1 MYNQY
6 YKTNT
11 VGSKAPEILYFRF
24 MKTAIVTGASGNLGQ
39 AVIQKFLAEGFNVT
53 GTLVPADPVKLTV
66 SHSNLRLVEADLLN
80 ETAAAQ
86 VSQLVIDN
94 YGQIDAAILTV
105 GGFAMGSIADT
116 TSADLLRQ
124 YKLNFETAYNIA
136 RPIFLQM
143 MKQGSGRIF
152 LVGSKPGIAMRNS
165 KGMVAY
171 GMAKSLI
178 FRLAELMNDEA
189 KGTNVVVA
197 VVVPSTI
204 DTPQN
209 RKAMP
214 EADFSKWVSPAD
226 IASVIH
232 FHCTDNAA
240 SLRETVI
247 KLFGNS

>member
-1 MYNQY
+1 
-6 YKTNT
+6 
-11 VGSKAPEILYFRF
+11 

-39 AVIQKFLAEGFNVT
+39 AVIQKFLAAGYHVT
-53 GTLVPADPVKLTV
+53 GTVVPADPVKLPVTHPDL
-66 SHSNLRLVEADLLN
+66 SLVEADLLN
-80 ETAAAQ
+80 ETAAAR
-86 VSQLVIDN
+86 VSQSVIDK
-94 YGQIDAAILTV
+94 YGHIDAAILTV
-105 GGFAMGSIADT
+105 GGFAMGTVAET
-116 TSADLLRQ
+116 TAADLLRQ
-124 YKLNFETAYNIA
+124 YKLNVETAYNIA
-136 RPIFLQM
+136 RPVFLQM

-152 LVGSKPGIAMRNS
+152 MIGARPGIDMKNS
-165 KGMVAY
+165 KGMIAY

-178 FRLAELMNDEA
+178 FRMAELMNVEA

-214 EADFSKWVSPAD
+214 DADFSKWVSPAN

-232 FHCTDNAA
+232 FHCSDEAA

-247 KLFGNS
+247 KLYGNS

>member
-1 MYNQY
+1 
-6 YKTNT
+6 
-11 VGSKAPEILYFRF
+11 
-24 MKTAIVTGASGNLGQ
+24 MKFAVVTGASGNLGQ
-39 AVIQKFLAEGFNVT
+39 AVIQKFLAEGYHVT
-53 GTLVPADPVKLTV
+53 GTLVPADPVKLPFG
-66 SHSNLRLVEADLLN
+66 HANLDLAEADLLN

-86 VSQLVIDN
+86 VLQSVIDK
-94 YGQIDAAILTV
+94 YGRIDAAILTV
-105 GGFAMGSIADT
+105 GGFAMGSVAET
-116 TSADLLRQ
+116 TAADLLRQ
-124 YKLNFETAYNIA
+124 YKLNVETAYNVA
-136 RPIFLQM
+136 RPVFLQM

-152 LVGSKPGIAMRNS
+152 LIGARPGIDMKNS

-171 GMAKSLI
+171 GVAKSLI

-214 EADFSKWVSPAD
+214 DADFSKWVSPAS

-232 FHCTDNAA
+232 FHCSDDAA
-240 SLRETVI
+240 AVRETVI
-247 KLFGNS
+247 KLYGNS

>member
-1 MYNQY
+1 MHNQY
-6 YKTNT
+6 YKTSI

-39 AVIQKFLAEGFNVT
+39 AVIQKFLAEGYHVT
-53 GTLVPADPVKLTV
+53 GTLVPADPVKLTIN
-66 SHSNLRLVEADLLN
+66 HPNLSLVEADLLN

-86 VSQLVIDN
+86 VLQSVIDN
-94 YGQIDAAILTV
+94 YAQIDAAILTV

-124 YKLNFETAYNIA
+124 YKLNVETAYNVA

-152 LVGSKPGIAMRNS
+152 LVGSKPGIDMRNS

-189 KGTNVVVA
+189 TGTNVVVS

-214 EADFSKWVSPAD
+214 DADFSKWVSPAD

-232 FHCTDNAA
+232 FHCTDDAA
-240 SLRETVI
+240 PLRETVI
-247 KLFGNS
+247 KLYGNS